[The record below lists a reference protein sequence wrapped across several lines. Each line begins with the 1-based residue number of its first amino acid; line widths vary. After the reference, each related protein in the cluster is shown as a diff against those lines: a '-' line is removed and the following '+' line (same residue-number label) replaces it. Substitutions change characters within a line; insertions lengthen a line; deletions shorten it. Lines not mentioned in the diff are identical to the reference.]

1 MKLHV
6 SLAFGQV
13 FVRMYV
19 PSFMAVMMAWSSFW
33 IHRDEA
39 SARIKLGTLV
49 VWTVVT
55 EYVGL
60 DYAYPEYM
68 RGLGG
73 QVWMIGCLSF
83 CWLSFF
89 MYIVVHVVRRRE
101 KASNKHE
108 HEKAEK
114 AKEQERKTGERTFS
128 ISDHHPVSCIQP
140 RMLLIA
146 PAYRSHSWIMAVDEG
161 SDQKSDI

>member
-1 MKLHV
+1 
-6 SLAFGQV
+6 
-13 FVRMYV
+13 MYV

-49 VWTVVT
+49 VWTVAM

-60 DYAYPEYM
+60 DYAHSEYM
-68 RGLGG
+68 MGLGG
-73 QVWMIGCLSF
+73 QVWLTGCLSF

-101 KASNKHE
+101 KASVKHAN
-108 HEKAEK
+108 EKAEK
-114 AKEQERKTGERTFS
+114 AKEQERRTGERAFS
-128 ISDHHPVSCIQP
+128 ISDHHPVSLSKLHAFAFRPVVFVILFTSAHGTVNQTWVNLN
-140 RMLLIA
+140 R
-146 PAYRSHSWIMAVDEG
+146 
-161 SDQKSDI
+161 